1 MAALPPSPAE
11 MNRRYR
17 EFWVDESR
25 KLERR
30 LVNPQLVALA
40 TKDMNSEIL
49 RSVPLYSQKTIE
61 LAFEDAEKRQAK
73 IRREDGSK
81 GGRPRKGDALQELIG
96 EIVAARPTISASALL
111 DRLRALQCHGVI
123 IDIEDEQIWF
133 TAARDAS
140 RSAPISGLKD
150 RLRRARKSVKSR
162 KPVSATG

>member
-61 LAFEDAEKRQAK
+61 LAFEDAEPKS
-73 IRREDGSK
+73 DGK
-81 GGRPRKGDALQELIG
+81 
-96 EIVAARPTISASALL
+96 
-111 DRLRALQCHGVI
+111 
-123 IDIEDEQIWF
+123 
-133 TAARDAS
+133 TAARAADPGRATRF
-140 RSAPISGLKD
+140 RS
-150 RLRRARKSVKSR
+150 
-162 KPVSATG
+162 